1 MGLQFKDLVVKK
13 EISIANLHGKILAVD
28 GMNLLYQF
36 LTTIRG
42 PDGSALTDKNGKVT
56 SHLIGL
62 FYRTTSLLESGLKL
76 AFVFDGKA
84 PEIKQ
89 KTWEKRTQIKTEA
102 ALKLKE
108 AEEAG
113 KVEDMRKFA
122 SRTAILTKEMRL
134 EAQRLIAAFGCPVIQ
149 APSEGEAQTAYM
161 VKQGKAYASV
171 SQDYDNLIFGCPC
184 LVRNLSLEGKRKKA
198 GKFAYEKVNPELILL
213 DEVLAHLNLEL
224 EQLIVLAILVG
235 TDYNPGGIKG
245 IGPKNGL
252 KLLKEYGKDFQAIFE
267 KVEWDKH
274 YPELSWKEIFDTI
287 KNIPVTDEYKLE
299 WKPLNE
305 KEILELLVR
314 EHDFSEERVK
324 ARLEKLKELSKGAA
338 QKGLGSFF

>member
-1 MGLQFKDLVVKK
+1 
-13 EISIANLHGKILAVD
+13 
-28 GMNLLYQF
+28 
-36 LTTIRG
+36 
-42 PDGSALTDKNGKVT
+42 
-56 SHLIGL
+56 
-62 FYRTTSLLESGLKL
+62 
-76 AFVFDGKA
+76 
-84 PEIKQ
+84 
-89 KTWEKRTQIKTEA
+89 
-102 ALKLKE
+102 
-108 AEEAG
+108 
-113 KVEDMRKFA
+113 
-122 SRTAILTKEMRL
+122 
-134 EAQRLIAAFGCPVIQ
+134 
-149 APSEGEAQTAYM
+149 
-161 VKQGKAYASV
+161 GKAYASV

-198 GKFAYEKVNPELILL
+198 GKFAYEKIAPELILL
-213 DEVLAHLNLEL
+213 EEVLANLTLEL

-235 TDYNPGGIKG
+235 TDYNPGGVKG

-252 KLLKEYGKDFQAIFE
+252 KLLKEHGKDFQAIFE